1 MSLIPS
7 VVSNVPTLTAGTSGL
22 LGSTVA
28 TEQAPIQ
35 PKSQLGV
42 EIAARLRAGMEG
54 IVQSTDAAGRL
65 VDPGPAAVGR
75 FAASRRT
82 TAPTTRNSEGGEQAD
97 ARDKDSVIELF
108 AEARPDAGTG
118 VGRLSG
124 GLSRTRGQGFAPR
137 EDRVGRFQPQVL
149 PRSRRTSTEPTPSA
163 LRAAFSAGIGRFD
176 AAVGRLSGALSR

>member
-7 VVSNVPTLTAGTSGL
+7 VVSNVPTLTAGTSGV
-22 LGSTVA
+22 LGSAAA

-35 PKSQLGV
+35 PKVQLGV
-42 EIAARLRAGMEG
+42 EVAARLRAGMEG

-82 TAPTTRNSEGGEQAD
+82 TAPTTRNPEGGEQAD
-97 ARDKDSVIELF
+97 ARDKDSVLELF

-124 GLSRTRGQGFAPR
+124 GLSRAGRRSAGPG
-137 EDRVGRFQPQVL
+137 EDRVGRFQPQIL
-149 PRSRRTSTEPTPSA
+149 PRPRRTSAQPTPSA

-176 AAVGRLSGALSR
+176 AAMGRLSGALSR